1 MSNCTIVMHL
11 NSTPSK
17 TDQFLS
23 ALVAQTSLFVYY
35 KIPAKYQA
43 LVAQWYVASSTV
55 DRIHK
60 FLL

>member
-1 MSNCTIVMHL
+1 MHL

-23 ALVAQTSLFVYY
+23 ALVAQTSTFVYY
-35 KIPAKYQA
+35 KIPDEYQA